1 MAHNVCD
8 KMAFKVPAEIHELVP
23 EELRSK
29 YGIYWSSKGERYYVF
44 RDVAHVYD
52 PSKKRSSV
60 KRVALGSIKDGVF
73 TYSPSYLKTLKIA
86 KLQEQNETLSKSVA
100 SGETRRPEPT
110 TVVQPKVV
118 REIQKALE
126 PVVDPRLHR
135 EKVAYP
141 LQTVLTVVLLAAFA
155 GLTSAVSAAVY
166 WRQHRAEL
174 AELIDD
180 FLEEDISHDTI
191 NRVLRL
197 IDAEQFHGLL
207 TRMTSGLISQA
218 VNRVFHIDGQAVTAS
233 KSDTALKGRYVFNA
247 YDSINQVV
255 VASLLIKEKK
265 NEIST
270 AIELLS
276 MLDLKPGDLI
286 TADAMNTQKALVQ
299 YLAERGVGYCLA
311 IKENHPTLQK
321 EVHFL
326 FATVEESRR
335 RKCRTLDADRGRIEE
350 RSVTVLPASLLSNR
364 FHQEW
369 NGLKG
374 GCIVKVTN
382 NTEAKGKRG
391 RNSSQT
397 RYFMTTIPFSEDAAA
412 VAGEIIRRHWSIEN
426 NVHWALDVSFDQ
438 DRMQCTNAN
447 YLSNRVTL
455 NKIALNVLRAA
466 QNATDVNGR
475 RNSVKTMQQ
484 LCSTPA
490 GAIETMGTALG
501 LQGLLDGVKG

>member
-1 MAHNVCD
+1 MAS
-8 KMAFKVPAEIHELVP
+8 KVPAEIHELVP

-86 KLQEQNETLSKSVA
+86 KLQEQNETLSKSAA

-110 TVVQPKVV
+110 TVVKPKVV

-135 EKVAYP
+135 KKVAYP

-180 FLEEDISHDTI
+180 FPEEDISHDTI

-218 VNRVFHIDGQAVTAS
+218 VNRVFHIDGQAVTVS

-255 VASLLIKEKK
+255 VASLLIEEKK

-326 FATVEESRR
+326 FATAEESRR
-335 RKCRTLDADRGRIEE
+335 RKCRTLDAD
-350 RSVTVLPASLLSNR
+350 
-364 FHQEW
+364 
-369 NGLKG
+369 
-374 GCIVKVTN
+374 
-382 NTEAKGKRG
+382 RG